1 MGRFNRDDNKFG
13 GDRGGRSS
21 GGRDFKPRG
30 GFGGGRGGDRERPQM
45 HQAVCSD
52 CGNDCE
58 VPFKPNGSKPVFCTN
73 CFSNN
78 RPDDFRGDR
87 RDRDDRGGRRDFGGR
102 DSRPSFGEK
111 RMHKAICDQ
120 CNKECEVPFKPTGD
134 KPIFCDACFGKD
146 DSPRNSSIGGSNKNF
161 QVQFDEINA
170 KLDKILKKLAHTV
183 TRDGVKNG
191 EEDVDLIAD
200 EPVTPVTKVEK
211 IETQKKP
218 AKKIATSKT
227 TTTEKAVKKTA
238 TKTKK
243 PVAKKKTK

>member
-1 MGRFNRDDNKFG
+1 MGRFNRDDNRFG
-13 GDRGGRSS
+13 GDRGGRS
-21 GGRDFKPRG
+21 RG

-87 RDRDDRGGRRDFGGR
+87 GDRGGDRGGRRDFGGR
-102 DSRPSFGEK
+102 DSRPSFPEK

-146 DSPRNSSIGGSNKNF
+146 DSPRSSSVGGSNKNF

-191 EEDVDLIAD
+191 DDEEIDLVAT
-200 EPVTPVTKVEK
+200 ELPVVTEK
-211 IETQKKP
+211 TEAKKKP
-218 AKKIATSKT
+218 AAKKAEKTDVAKKPTVKKPAT
-227 TTTEKAVKKTA
+227 KTA
-238 TKTKK
+238 TKKVK
-243 PVAKKKTK
+243 AKK

>member
-13 GDRGGRSS
+13 GDRGGRS
-21 GGRDFKPRG
+21 RG

-87 RDRDDRGGRRDFGGR
+87 GDRGDRGGRRDFGGR

-191 EEDVDLIAD
+191 EEDLDLVAD
-200 EPVTPVTKVEK
+200 QKVVIEQPVT
-211 IETQKKP
+211 
-218 AKKIATSKT
+218 AKIA
-227 TTTEKAVKKTA
+227 EVKKKSA
-238 TKTKK
+238 TKKAEKTVVVKK
-243 PVAKKKTK
+243 PVVKKPTAKKAKAKK